1 MATVPRIGSE
11 IPSTPRKI
19 LLSQNGKMVLP
30 GGKILDGAESRDPL
44 NTGYLTTLRAGM
56 LLGKITA
63 SGKYAPT
70 IIGLTTADTSTGSTD
85 LTVIESAGDELERRV
100 GASGNL
106 RLIGAPTDTG
116 VVAISA
122 SLGYDSIAAASGGN
136 RVITLS
142 ANAPAV
148 YVDGSF
154 LCAADGTHLPM
165 GIFGKETG
173 IKVTDDDG
181 NNLDIELHQLLIGGI
196 VIAGNIINYPAA
208 ALTTLRQW
216 VKNALNSRTSLA
228 VGVISLNQGGTFKF
242 DDDY

>member
-1 MATVPRIGSE
+1 MGTIPRVGTE
-11 IPSTPRKI
+11 QPSTPRKI
-19 LLSQNGKMVLP
+19 LWSPNGKLVLP
-30 GGKILDGAESRDPL
+30 GGKVIDGAESRDNL
-44 NTGYLTTLRAGM
+44 NTGYLHTLRAGM
-56 LLGKITA
+56 LMGKITA
-63 SGKYAPT
+63 SGKYAPSVL
-70 IIGLTTADTSTGSTD
+70 GLTTADTSAASTD
-85 LTVIESAGDELERRV
+85 LTVVESAADELERRV

-154 LCAADGTHLPM
+154 LCAADGTHIPL
-165 GIFGKETG
+165 GLIAKETG
-173 IKVTDDDG
+173 YRVTDLDN
-181 NNLDIELHQLLIGGI
+181 NNLDVELHELLIGGLI
-196 VIAGNIINYPAA
+196 DASQILNYPAS

-216 VKNALNSRTSLA
+216 VKDALNSRG
-228 VGVISLNQGGTFKF
+228 VGVVVNSGGPFQF
-242 DDDY
+242 DDDF